1 MIPVWVIALL
11 TVLGAV
17 CLVLPLHIGMTG
29 VCLLLLAA
37 VLLALRLLKKK
48 NAPKHWSRLLTG
60 LTAAGMAVIFGAM
73 GYIAMQGQDSVMT
86 QDETP
91 EFVVVLG
98 AQVQG
103 DEPSLTLKK
112 RLDKTLEFMQEH
124 PDKTVIVSGGQ
135 GPDEAHTE
143 ASVMARYLIEH
154 GADASRIIEEDKAS
168 NTRENLLFSAKL
180 ASAAGLDTSRVL
192 IVTSDFHMCRA
203 KYIARTLSMEPYGQA
218 SDTWPWI
225 LKVNY
230 TLREVFALAKAFWQA
245 ARGCV

>member
-11 TVLGAV
+11 AALGAV
-17 CLVLPLHIGMTG
+17 CLALPLHIGMTG

-103 DEPSLTLKK
+103 GGPSLTLKK

-124 PDKTVIVSGGQ
+124 PDRTVIVSGGQ
-135 GPDEAHTE
+135 GPDEADTE

-168 NTRENLLFSAKL
+168 NTRENLLFSAKR
-180 ASAAGLDTSRVL
+180 AEAAGLDTSRVL

-230 TLREVFALAKAFWQA
+230 TLREVFAFAKAFWQA
-245 ARGCV
+245 AHGCV

>member
-11 TVLGAV
+11 AALGAV
-17 CLVLPLHIGMTG
+17 CLALPLHIGMTG

-37 VLLALRLLKKK
+37 VLLALRILKKK

-73 GYIAMQGQDSVMT
+73 GYIAMQ
-86 QDETP
+86 
-91 EFVVVLG
+91 
-98 AQVQG
+98 VQG

-124 PDKTVIVSGGQ
+124 PDRTVIVSGGQ

-154 GADASRIIEEDKAS
+154 GADASRLIEADKAS

-180 ASAAGLDTSRVL
+180 AEAAGLDTSRVL

-230 TLREVFALAKAFWQA
+230 TLREVFAFAKAFWQA
-245 ARGCV
+245 AHGCV

>member
-1 MIPVWVIALL
+1 MTLL
-11 TVLGAV
+11 IFAAFFAVLGIV
-17 CLVLPLHIGMTG
+17 CILIPFHIGMTG
-29 VCLLLLAA
+29 ICLLLLAA
-37 VLLALRLLKKK
+37 VLAALWLLKRK
-48 NAPKHWSRLLTG
+48 NAPKVWGRILIA
-60 LTAAGMAVIFGAM
+60 LTALSMTVIFGAM
-73 GYIAMQGQDSVMT
+73 AAIIVQGRDDVM
-86 QDETP
+86 P
-91 EFVVVLG
+91 EKAPQFVVVLG

-103 DEPSLTLKK
+103 DQPSLTLKK
-112 RLDKTLEFMQEH
+112 RLDKALEFLQAH
-124 PDKTVIVSGGQ
+124 PDRTVIVSGGQ

-180 ASAAGLDTSRVL
+180 AEAAGLDTSRVL

-230 TLREVFALAKAFWQA
+230 TLREVFAFAKAFWQA

>member
-11 TVLGAV
+11 AALGAV
-17 CLVLPLHIGMTG
+17 CLALPLHIGMTG

-73 GYIAMQGQDSVMT
+73 GYIAVQGQDSIMT
-86 QDETP
+86 QDGTP
-91 EFVVVLG
+91 EFIVVLG

-112 RLDKTLEFMQEH
+112 RLDKALEFLQAH
-124 PDKTVIVSGGQ
+124 PDRTVIVSGGQ

-143 ASVMARYLIEH
+143 ASVMAQYLLAH
-154 GADASRIIEEDKAS
+154 GADASQILEEPQAS

-180 ASAAGLDTSRVL
+180 AEAAGLDTSRVL

-230 TLREVFALAKAFWQA
+230 TLREVFAFAKAFWQA
-245 ARGCV
+245 AHGCV

>member
-11 TVLGAV
+11 AALGAV
-17 CLVLPLHIGMTG
+17 CLALPLHIGMTG

-73 GYIAMQGQDSVMT
+73 GYIAVQGQDSVMT

-103 DEPSLTLKK
+103 GGPSLTLKK
-112 RLDKTLEFMQEH
+112 RLDKTLAFMQEH
-124 PDKTVIVSGGQ
+124 PEKTVIVSGGQ

-180 ASAAGLDTSRVL
+180 AEAAGL
-192 IVTSDFHMCRA
+192 DFHMCRA

-230 TLREVFALAKAFWQA
+230 TLREVFAFAKAFWQA
-245 ARGCV
+245 AHGCV

>member
-1 MIPVWVIALL
+1 MSILWLAAICAALGIGWLL
-11 TVLGAV
+11 TPG
-17 CLVLPLHIGMTG
+17 HIGMTG

-124 PDKTVIVSGGQ
+124 PDRTVIVSGGQ

-180 ASAAGLDTSRVL
+180 AEAAGLDTSRVL

-230 TLREVFALAKAFWQA
+230 TLREVFAFAKAFWQA